1 MKNNFKVLPW
11 LRALR
16 DRNAKEEE
24 GMTIKERLRRTRERA
39 QPLMREFLKS
49 HPNVK
54 MAESPRSTVVA
65 EKHAHYNS
73 DTQPE

>member
-1 MKNNFKVLPW
+1 MKNDFKVLPW

-24 GMTIKERLRRTRERA
+24 GMTIEERLRRTRERA
-39 QPLMREFLKS
+39 QPLMREFLKN
-49 HPNVK
+49 HPNVT

-65 EKHAHYNS
+65 EKHGHYKS